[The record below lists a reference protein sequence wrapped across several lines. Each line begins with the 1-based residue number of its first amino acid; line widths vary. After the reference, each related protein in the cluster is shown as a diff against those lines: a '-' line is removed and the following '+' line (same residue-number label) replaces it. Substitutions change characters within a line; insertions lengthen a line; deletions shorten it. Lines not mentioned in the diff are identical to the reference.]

1 MRGGV
6 TRRASRRGGAARDG
20 RGDGTTRVRCVVR
33 VVSLGAFFS
42 LIFDDVLGRAEVES
56 LEKSGRYHLDIFGE
70 RY

>member
-42 LIFDDVLGRAEVES
+42 LIFDTRDYNARAKV
-56 LEKSGRYHLDIFGE
+56 RALDGWK
-70 RY
+70 